1 MSPLVCKVSEKC
13 WGFLWMKYKNSQF
26 MYILGAKL
34 WLMLVYKWMNCSCLL
49 VKCRYHILI
58 HESATNSLPPLYVL
72 VDLDCTIHLK
82 MLSLI
87 YSGSSLNLLTS
98 KVWLFPSSGSIF
110 LSGLLRECSLSNY
123 LLILITCLMSNVSI

>member
-1 MSPLVCKVSEKC
+1 
-13 WGFLWMKYKNSQF
+13 

-34 WLMLVYKWMNCSCLL
+34 WLLLVNKWMNCSCLL

-87 YSGSSLNLLTS
+87 YSGSSLNLFNFQSLTFS
-98 KVWLFPSSGSIF
+98 LQ
-110 LSGLLRECSLSNY
+110 LLHISLWFVKGMFSE
-123 LLILITCLMSNVSI
+123 